1 MNCKFARSKGGIF
14 MTLRHMKIFVSVYQN
29 NGITRASEELH
40 LAQPSVS
47 LAIRELEDYYG
58 IRLFDRISRRLYV
71 TEQGRMFYDY
81 ALHIVSLF
89 DEMEL
94 GIRNWEHMGTLRIGS
109 SITIG
114 NFLLPGLV
122 KKFTTTHPEM
132 NVNVSVHNSSY
143 IEDCILNNRI
153 DFALIEGIP
162 ESPQIV
168 RDPFMNDRLCLICG
182 KAHPLA
188 SRDAVPLAELEQHN
202 FILREPG
209 SGGREIL
216 ESLLTGFQIHLNAV
230 WESVSTQAI
239 VKAVAEGLGIS
250 ILPYL
255 LVADDIRN
263 GVILEKK
270 VEGISLSRKFSI
282 IYHKHKYL
290 TPSAREFIRMCH
302 TDEIIQEFDL

>member
-1 MNCKFARSKGGIF
+1 
-14 MTLRHMKIFVSVYQN
+14 MTLRHMKLFVSVYQN

-71 TEQGRMFYDY
+71 TEQGKMFYDY

-114 NFLLPGLV
+114 NFLLPGLI
-122 KKFTTTHPEM
+122 KKFTTAHPNM
-132 NVNVSVHNSSY
+132 NVKASVHNSSY
-143 IEDCILNNRI
+143 IE
-153 DFALIEGIP
+153 
-162 ESPQIV
+162 ES
-168 RDPFMNDRLCLICG
+168 
-182 KAHPLA
+182 
-188 SRDAVPLAELEQHN
+188 
-202 FILREPG
+202 
-209 SGGREIL
+209 
-216 ESLLTGFQIHLNAV
+216 
-230 WESVSTQAI
+230 I

-255 LVADDIRN
+255 LVADDIKN
-263 GVILEKK
+263 GIVLEKE

-290 TPSAREFIRMCH
+290 TPSAREFIQLCH